1 MIRLRT
7 ATTNTSR
14 LEANRT
20 TGPAGAT
27 TFCVLCVGSPA
38 EVGAICGNVVAVTPA
53 SIVLAV
59 ALVAW
64 GPVAP
69 APEAETSDAAA
80 PPKPATGVEPI
91 APSPPAAAPSPPAAA
106 PSPPAAAA
114 PPAAPT
120 PAPAATPAPIQTSI
134 IAKAPLEV
142 RATPTL
148 VATPAAQ
155 REPARPL
162 YKHWLFWTLA
172 GGFFLTTIVVTIVAT
187 RPGPQPYTGNAP
199 PYYVPFQ

>member
-1 MIRLRT
+1 M
-7 ATTNTSR
+7 
-14 LEANRT
+14 
-20 TGPAGAT
+20 
-27 TFCVLCVGSPA
+27 
-38 EVGAICGNVVAVTPA
+38 VAVTPA

-80 PPKPATGVEPI
+80 PPKPATTVEPI
-91 APSPPAAAPSPPAAA
+91 APSPPAAAPATPAAA
-106 PSPPAAAA
+106 G
-114 PPAAPT
+114 PPAAPA
-120 PAPAATPAPIQTSI
+120 PAPAATPPPIQTPI

-148 VATPAAQ
+148 VAAPAAQ

>member
-1 MIRLRT
+1 M
-7 ATTNTSR
+7 
-14 LEANRT
+14 
-20 TGPAGAT
+20 
-27 TFCVLCVGSPA
+27 
-38 EVGAICGNVVAVTPA
+38 VAVTPA

-59 ALVAW
+59 ALTAW

-69 APEAETSDAAA
+69 APEIETSDAAA
-80 PPKPATGVEPI
+80 PLQPASGVEPI
-91 APSPPAAAPSPPAAA
+91 APAPPAAAPAPAAA
-106 PSPPAAAA
+106 PTPAAAA
-114 PPAAPT
+114 P
-120 PAPAATPAPIQTSI
+120 PAPIQTSI

-142 RATPTL
+142 RATPAL
-148 VATPAAQ
+148 VAAPAPQ

-162 YKHWLFWTLA
+162 YKHWLFWTIA

>member
-1 MIRLRT
+1 M
-7 ATTNTSR
+7 
-14 LEANRT
+14 
-20 TGPAGAT
+20 
-27 TFCVLCVGSPA
+27 
-38 EVGAICGNVVAVTPA
+38 
-53 SIVLAV
+53 
-59 ALVAW
+59 AW

-91 APSPPAAAPSPPAAA
+91 APSPPAAAPAT
-106 PSPPAAAA
+106 PAAAA
-114 PPAAPT
+114 PPPPRARAGRD
-120 PAPAATPAPIQTSI
+120 AAPIQTSI
-134 IAKAPLEV
+134 VAKAPLEV

-148 VATPAAQ
+148 VAAPAAQ